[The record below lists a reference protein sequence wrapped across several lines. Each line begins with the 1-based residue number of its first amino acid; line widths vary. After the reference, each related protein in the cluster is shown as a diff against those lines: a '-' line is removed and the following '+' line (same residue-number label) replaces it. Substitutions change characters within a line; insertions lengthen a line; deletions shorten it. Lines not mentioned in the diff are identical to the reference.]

1 MYHSRLDRHY
11 IGRMLVGAGLIGHAV
26 FLPISI
32 AGTQIA
38 LGVAAVGLLLFPPRP
53 FRTPLDW
60 PVFAFVLI
68 AICSDFPRPTGCRG
82 WPQRHSGALG
92 FFIVAHGLRLA
103 NDPRGAAIRLLYC
116 CSASVAIVALV
127 AFLQYRTGIDP
138 LHALGLRAQAAWVE
152 APGVPGRFGAMGFF
166 TSRLTFGHNLTV
178 LLSLGLGAL
187 VIRSN

>member
-68 AICSDFPRPTGCRG
+68 AICSDFLSPYGMPGLAAATLWR
-82 WPQRHSGALG
+82 AVLG

-116 CSASVAIVALV
+116 CSASVAIVVWSLSCNTGPALTHCTHW
-127 AFLQYRTGIDP
+127 ACARKPHGSKRQGCRD
-138 LHALGLRAQAAWVE
+138 ALERWAS
-152 APGVPGRFGAMGFF
+152 
-166 TSRLTFGHNLTV
+166 SR
-178 LLSLGLGAL
+178 
-187 VIRSN
+187 RD